1 LCIHLFEWKQRALQT
16 AWNGTNGPP
25 FEDGIIRDA
34 RAGLQTLFAD
44 KPSLNI
50 HDGLQ
55 KIKRSNM
62 QDVSWYWIASAS
74 LIGMTAL
81 YLAFRLSNQRWP
93 RVMAATA
100 AGVVVC
106 VYAGDVS
113 ALRAILLSG
122 AILTICSAT
131 AQRK

>member
-62 QDVSWYWIASAS
+62 QDVSWYWIASVG